1 MNIID
6 TMIDP
11 QLFAEQFDS
20 ECWDNWR
27 VLLKAFY
34 ALPLEESDFP
44 VYEQLTQRQNAPEQP
59 FKELFLIIGSRGG
72 KSQNAALIAVY
83 EAFFNDYTNTL
94 SAGEMATVMV
104 IAADRKQ
111 ARSVFRYIKG
121 LVDSCPMLKQ
131 MVVRENTESLELS
144 NRSVIEI
151 TTASHRKTRGYTCSC
166 VIADELAFWQTST
179 ESANPDK
186 EIINA
191 LRPSLATL
199 GGKLIA
205 LSSPYARKGV
215 LWDAYRN
222 YFGKDDS
229 KRVLVAQAPT
239 QLMNPTLDPEIIEQ
253 AYQEDESAAKAEYGA
268 QFRTDVESFISF
280 EAVEAVTI
288 PDRYELPAA
297 RCNYYMAFVDP
308 AGGSGQDAMTCA
320 IAHKDELTE
329 ALVLDVVRSEK
340 PPFSPQ
346 YVVESFCKLFKEYNV
361 RYVVGDRW
369 GGDFVREQF
378 RDRGIEYEPSEKTKS
393 EIYSELLPL
402 INSGRVEL
410 LDIKKLRQELTGLE
424 RRTSRSGK
432 DSIDHAPGMHDDLI
446 NSAAGALVNAV
457 DYDRP
462 VAAPRVG

>member
-6 TMIDP
+6 TMTDT
-11 QLFAEQFDS
+11 QLFAEQFSGD
-20 ECWDNWR
+20 CWDNWR

-34 ALPLEESDFP
+34 ALPLDDLDLP
-44 VYEQLTQRQNAPEQP
+44 VYEQLTARKEAPTTP
-59 FKELFLIIGSRGG
+59 FKELWLAIGRRGG

-83 EAFFNDYTNTL
+83 EAFFNDYSDKL
-94 SAGEMATVMV
+94 SKGEVATTMV

-121 LVDSCPMLKQ
+121 LVDSCSMLKQ
-131 MVVRENTESLELS
+131 MVLRENTESLELS

-151 TTASHRKTRGYTCSC
+151 TTASHRRTRGYTCSC
-166 VIADELAFWQTST
+166 VIADELAFWMTSA

-215 LWDAYRN
+215 LWEAYRN

-239 QLMNPTLDPEIIEQ
+239 ELMNPTLDREVIAQ
-253 AYQEDESAAKAEYGA
+253 AYLEDESAAKAEYGA
-268 QFRTDVESFISF
+268 QFRTDVESFIGF

-288 PDRYELPAA
+288 PDRRELAPA
-297 RCNYYMAFVDP
+297 RVNYYIAFVDA

-320 IAHKDELTE
+320 IAHLDRHTNK
-329 ALVLDVVRSEK
+329 LVLDVVRAVK

-346 YVVESFCKLFKEYNV
+346 NVVTEFCNLFKAYNV
-361 RYVVGDRW
+361 KRVIGDRW
-369 GGDFVREQF
+369 GGDFVQEQF
-378 RDRGIEYEPSEKTKS
+378 RDRGIQYTPSEKTKS
-393 EIYSELLPL
+393 EIYAELLPL
-402 INSGRVEL
+402 INSERVEL
-410 LDIKKLRQELTGLE
+410 LDVKQLRQELTGLE

-432 DSIDHAPGMHDDLI
+432 DSIDHAPNQHDDLI
-446 NSAAGALVNAV
+446 NSAAGALVNAAQV
-457 DYDRP
+457 RKP
-462 VAAPRVG
+462 IPALPIG

>member
-6 TMIDP
+6 TMTDP
-11 QLFAEQFDS
+11 QLFAEQFDN

-34 ALPLEESDFP
+34 ALPMCKGDME
-44 VYEQLTQRQNAPEQP
+44 VYNQLTGRTVAPEKP
-59 FKELFLIIGSRGG
+59 FKELWLAIGRRGG

-83 EAFFNDYTNTL
+83 EAFFNDYSDKL
-94 SAGEMATVMV
+94 SKGEVATTMV

-131 MVVRENTESLELS
+131 MVLRENTESLELS

-151 TTASHRKTRGYTCSC
+151 TTASHRRTRGYTCSC
-166 VIADELAFWQTST
+166 VIADEVAFWMTST

-215 LWDAYRN
+215 LWEAYRN

-239 QLMNPTLDPEIIEQ
+239 ELMNPTLDPEVIAQ
-253 AYQEDESAAKAEYGA
+253 AYAEDESAAKAEYGA

-280 EAVEAVTI
+280 EAVEAATI
-288 PDRYELPAA
+288 PDRIELPPA
-297 RCNYYMAFVDP
+297 RVNWYIAFVDA
-308 AGGSGQDAMTCA
+308 AGGSGQDSMTCA
-320 IAHKDELTE
+320 IAHFDKRLNTVIVD
-329 ALVLDVVRSEK
+329 AVRAVK

-346 YVVESFCKLFKEYNV
+346 TVVTDFCKLFASYNV
-361 RYVVGDRW
+361 KRVTGDRW
-369 GGDFVREQF
+369 GGDFVAEQF
-378 RDRGIEYEPSEKTKS
+378 KLKGVHFRHSEKTKS
-393 EIYSELLPL
+393 EIYAELLPL

-410 LDIKKLRQELTGLE
+410 PDIKRLRQELTGLE

-432 DSIDHAPGMHDDLI
+432 DSIDHAPGQHDDMI
-446 NSAAGALVNAV
+446 NSVAGAIVNAIQTK
-457 DYDRP
+457 RP
-462 VAAPRVG
+462 VKGLPVG